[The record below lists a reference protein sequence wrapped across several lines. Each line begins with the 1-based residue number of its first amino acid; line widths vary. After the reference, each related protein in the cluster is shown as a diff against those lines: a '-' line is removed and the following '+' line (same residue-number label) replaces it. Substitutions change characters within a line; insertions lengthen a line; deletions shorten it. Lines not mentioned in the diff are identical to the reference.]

1 MQVRFLPWL
10 QINIMKDNYS
20 KRIYKCKCGN
30 VQEEY
35 AWQNELVLGKFKCNS
50 CSGILN
56 YSNLQKKEVNKSA
69 AIRTPTKNR

>member
-1 MQVRFLPWL
+1 
-10 QINIMKDNYS
+10 MKDKYG

-35 AWQNELVLGKFKCNS
+35 VWQNELVLGKFKCKS
-50 CSGILN
+50 CSGVLN
-56 YSNLQKKEVNKSA
+56 YNNLQKNEVNKSA

>member
-1 MQVRFLPWL
+1 
-10 QINIMKDNYS
+10 MKDNFS

-35 AWQNELVLGKFKCNS
+35 AWQSQLKLGKFKCNS
-50 CSGILN
+50 CSCKLDYG
-56 YSNLQKKEVNKSA
+56 NLQKKEVNKSA

>member
-1 MQVRFLPWL
+1 
-10 QINIMKDNYS
+10 MKDNYS

-35 AWQNELVLGKFKCNS
+35 AWQNELKLGKFKCNS
-50 CSGILN
+50 CSGKLD